1 MSFLLSTILRVSVFL
16 SYLSEISYQVK
27 VKNISGHRVKVEY
40 GFRKTRTRELVDPD
54 QIIEIDDFDY
64 DYLDK
69 LGVFSNKE
77 FEIVNEADSD
87 VDKMAKAKQDVENY
101 INQK

>member
-1 MSFLLSTILRVSVFL
+1 M
-16 SYLSEISYQVK
+16 K
-27 VKNISGHRVKVEY
+27 AKNISGHRVKVEY
-40 GFRKTRTRELVDPD
+40 GFRKTRTRELVDPG

-69 LGVFSNKE
+69 LGVFRNKE
-77 FEIVNEADSD
+77 FEMVNEADCD
-87 VDKMAKAKQDVENY
+87 FDRMAKAKQDVEEY